1 MRCTAAKSE
10 FTVGSFTYVIEF
22 ESGEFRLYIDDRQ
35 SRTKIHAQPYARDD
49 FYGYTFQD
57 TDGSRI
63 YETSRRTSTRHAV
76 SVYHAAMQFVA
87 MVVHTIRPHRFSFS
101 ANEARKI
108 KLYRSLAITIS
119 SRYGYQSCVS
129 GNNFIFYRLAD

>member
-10 FTVGSFTYVIEF
+10 FTVGSLTYVIEF
-22 ESGEFRLYIDDRQ
+22 ENDEFRLFIDDRQ
-35 SRTKIHAQPYARDD
+35 SRTKNHAEPYARDD
-49 FYGYTFQD
+49 FYGYTFQC
-57 TDGSRI
+57 TEGSRI
-63 YETSRRTSTRHAV
+63 YETSKRASTRHAV

-108 KLYRSLAITIS
+108 KLYRSVATKIS
-119 SRYGYQSCVS
+119 AKHGYKSFID
-129 GNNFIFYRLAD
+129 GNNFMFYRLA